1 MSTTK
6 GNDHSTLGFLTV
18 RQHAELGY
26 LGGYLLVNS
35 LARPLE
41 FHCTLPVKPT
51 RAQSILY
58 GPTLV
63 DFLCGEQVARTLVS
77 KAKLQPVIVFTDSL
91 AVLSLRNVSEIP
103 VCCVKPKSSDSE
115 SRDLVLP
122 SSQNQG
128 ISVGEL
134 SGHRIVVASAHRE
147 DWDFVVKRS
156 QELLQQVDLLEPFTR
171 IVEALQEAHPSSKAA

>member
-6 GNDHSTLGFLTV
+6 GNEHSNLGFLTV
-18 RQHAELGY
+18 RQHPELGY
-26 LGGYLLVNS
+26 LGGLLLVNS

-63 DFLCGEQVARTLVS
+63 DFLCGEQIARTLVS
-77 KAKLQPVIVFTDSL
+77 KAKLQPVIVFTDGA
-91 AVLSLRNVSEIP
+91 AVLTLRNVSEIP
-103 VCCVKPKSSDSE
+103 VCCVKSKANETSNK
-115 SRDLVLP
+115 DLMIP
-122 SSQNQG
+122 ASQNAG
-128 ISVGEL
+128 VVVGEL
-134 SGHRIVVASAHRE
+134 SGHKILVDAAHRN

-171 IVEALQEAHPSSKAA
+171 IVEALQEAHPASKAA

>member
-6 GNDHSTLGFLTV
+6 GNEHSNLGFLTV
-18 RQHAELGY
+18 RQHLELGY
-26 LGGYLLVNS
+26 LGGLLLVNS

-63 DFLCGEQVARTLVS
+63 DFLCGEQIARTLVS
-77 KAKLQPVIVFTDSL
+77 KAKLQPVIVFTDCS
-91 AVLSLRNVSEIP
+91 AVLSLRNVTEIP
-103 VCCVKPKSSDSE
+103 VCCVKSKANEAISKELIVPA
-115 SRDLVLP
+115 
-122 SSQNQG
+122 SQNAG

-134 SGHRIVVASAHRE
+134 NGHKIVVDGSHRN

-171 IVEALQEAHPSSKAA
+171 IVEALQEAHPASKAA

>member
-6 GNDHSTLGFLTV
+6 GNEHSILGFLTV
-18 RQHAELGY
+18 RQHPELGY
-26 LGGYLLVNS
+26 LGGFLLVNS

-63 DFLCGEQVARTLVS
+63 DFLCGEQIARTLVS
-77 KAKLQPVIVFTDSL
+77 KAKLQPVIVFTDST

-103 VCCVKPKSSDSE
+103 VCCVSSKNSE
-115 SRDLVLP
+115 AASKDLMLP
-122 SSQNQG
+122 PSQQAG
-128 ISVGEL
+128 VSVGEL
-134 SGHRIVVASAHRE
+134 SGHKILVDGAHRS

-171 IVEALQEAHPSSKAA
+171 IVEALQEAHPASKAA

>member
-6 GNDHSTLGFLTV
+6 GNDHSILGFVTV
-18 RQHAELGY
+18 RQHPELGY
-26 LGGYLLVNS
+26 LGGYLLVNT

-63 DFLCGEQVARTLVS
+63 DFLCGEQIARTLVS
-77 KAKLQPVIVFTDSL
+77 KAKLQPVVLFTDGA
-91 AVLSLRNVSEIP
+91 AVLTLRNVTEIP
-103 VCCVKPKSSDSE
+103 VCHV
-115 SRDLVLP
+115 RAR
-122 SSQNQG
+122 QNQEVSKDLALPTPQG
-128 ISVGEL
+128 KGLAVGEL
-134 SGHRIVVASAHRE
+134 GGHQISVHSEYRA

-156 QELLQQVDLLEPFTR
+156 SELLQQVDLLEPFTR
-171 IVEALQEAHPSSKAA
+171 IVEALQEAHPASKAA